1 MSKCIEI
8 KEDLSLLSDKTLIA
22 TIEQLINTAEDVAYA
37 YEIDEEMAMRIKE
50 TLDDIDIECEIIDD
64 EF

>member
-8 KEDLSLLSDKTLIA
+8 KETLSTLSNSTLIA
-22 TIEQLINTAEDVAYA
+22 LVGQLINTAEDVAYG

-50 TLDDIDIECEIIDD
+50 TLDDMDIECEIIDD